1 MHHRLD
7 FLSRQKPAILS
18 SEAKDSGN
26 LTAYAKMS
34 SMGQDMRSSPW
45 LATSAFVAVLAGF
58 GTGGFVLS
66 PAVSAA
72 GEPTAI
78 PDAATMLREVEAHQK
93 QLDKIR
99 ENYTFRAVQTTRQL
113 DGSGNTKKIETEEH
127 EVFFVNGHRVEKLVR
142 KDGKDLSPDQA
153 RKEQDRV
160 NKEVLKISQPGYKSP
175 EEKDDITVARLL
187 QIVAFS
193 RPRRVSL
200 NGRDTIA
207 FDFAGD
213 EHAKTHGRD
222 EDALKKVSGTV
233 WIDEAD
239 REVSRMSATLD
250 ENYHVGF
257 GLLASVAK
265 GTNLVFDQGLIRNEA
280 WLPTAI
286 TLHLQARAFL
296 VAGIRADVDIRFD
309 EYKKFQTDAVQQ
321 PGATATTPPSH

>member
-1 MHHRLD
+1 
-7 FLSRQKPAILS
+7 
-18 SEAKDSGN
+18 
-26 LTAYAKMS
+26 
-34 SMGQDMRSSPW
+34 MRSSRW
-45 LATSAFVAVLAGF
+45 LATSVLIAALAGF
-58 GTGGFVLS
+58 SGQ
-66 PAVSAA
+66 AVMPSARGSAA
-72 GEPTAI
+72 SEKTTI

-93 QLDKIR
+93 QLDKMR

-113 DGSGNTKKIETEEH
+113 DSSGKTKKVETEEH
-127 EVFFVNGHRVEKLVR
+127 EVFFVNGHQVEKLVR
-142 KDGKDLSPDQA
+142 KDGKDLTPDQA

-160 NKEVLKISQPGYKSP
+160 NKEVLKISQPGYSSP
-175 EEKDDITVARLL
+175 DKDEITVARLL

-200 NGRDTIA
+200 NERNTIA

-213 EHAKTHGRD
+213 QHAKTHGRD
-222 EDALKKVSGTV
+222 EEALKKVSGTV

-265 GTNLVFDQGLIRNEA
+265 GSNVVFDQALIRNEA

-296 VAGIRADVDIRFD
+296 VAGFRADVDIRFD
-309 EYKKFQTDAVQQ
+309 EYRKFQTDAVQQ
-321 PGATATTPPSH
+321 PGATTTTTH

>member
-1 MHHRLD
+1 
-7 FLSRQKPAILS
+7 
-18 SEAKDSGN
+18 
-26 LTAYAKMS
+26 
-34 SMGQDMRSSPW
+34 MRSSPW
-45 LATSAFVAVLAGF
+45 LATSALVAALAGF
-58 GTGGFVLS
+58 GGRCDVL
-66 PAVSAA
+66 PPGASAA
-72 GEPTAI
+72 SEQTAI
-78 PDAATMLREVEAHQK
+78 PDAGTMLREVEAHQK

-113 DGSGNTKKIETEEH
+113 DSSGTTKKVETEEH

-142 KDGKDLSPDQA
+142 KDGKDLTPDQA

-160 NKEVLKISQPGYKSP
+160 NKEVVKISQPGYRDNT
-175 EEKDDITVARLL
+175 EKDDITVARLL
-187 QIVAFS
+187 QIVSFS
-193 RPRRVSL
+193 KPRRLSL

-250 ENYHVGF
+250 ENYHIGF

-265 GTNLVFDQGLIRNEA
+265 GSNMVFDQALIRNEA

-286 TLHLQARAFL
+286 TLHLQARALL
-296 VAGIRADVDIRFD
+296 VAGIRADVNIRFD
-309 EYKKFQTDAVQQ
+309 QYKKFQTDAEQQ
-321 PGATATTPPSH
+321 PGATVTAPPAH

>member
-1 MHHRLD
+1 
-7 FLSRQKPAILS
+7 
-18 SEAKDSGN
+18 
-26 LTAYAKMS
+26 MS
-34 SMGQDMRSSPW
+34 LLPPW
-45 LATSAFVAVLAGF
+45 LAAGALLILL
-58 GTGGFVLS
+58 GYQ
-66 PAVSAA
+66 PAAA
-72 GEPTAI
+72 PL
-78 PDAATMLREVEAHQK
+78 PDAATVLREVEAHQK
-93 QLDKIR
+93 ELDKIR
-99 ENYTFRAVQTTRQL
+99 ENYTFREVQTTRQL
-113 DGSGNTKKIETEEH
+113 DSHGVVKKVETEEH
-127 EVFFVNGHRVEKLVR
+127 EVFFVKGHQIEKLVR
-142 KDGKDLSPDQA
+142 KDGKDLTPDQA

-160 NKEVLKISQPGYKSP
+160 NKEVIKISQGEDKPD
-175 EEKDDITVARLL
+175 KDDITVARLL
-187 QIVAFS
+187 QIVTFS
-193 RPRRVSL
+193 KPRRVSL

-222 EDALKKVSGTV
+222 EDALKKVSGTI

-239 REVSRMSATLD
+239 HEVSRMSATLD

-265 GTNLVFDQGLIRNEA
+265 GSNLVFDQGLIRNEA

-321 PGATATTPPSH
+321 PGATATTPPTH

>member
-7 FLSRQKPAILS
+7 FLSHQKPAILS

-45 LATSAFVAVLAGF
+45 LATSAFIAVLAGF

-66 PAVSAA
+66 PGVSAA

-93 QLDKIR
+93 QLDRIR

-113 DGSGNTKKIETEEH
+113 DSSGNTKKIETEEH

-207 FDFAGD
+207 FAGD

-296 VAGIRADVDIRFD
+296 IAGIRADVDIHFD

-321 PGATATTPPSH
+321 PGATATTPPTH

>member
-1 MHHRLD
+1 M
-7 FLSRQKPAILS
+7 PVVP
-18 SEAKDSGN
+18 
-26 LTAYAKMS
+26 
-34 SMGQDMRSSPW
+34 PW
-45 LATSAFVAVLAGF
+45 LTSGALLISLAC
-58 GTGGFVLS
+58 LS
-66 PAVSAA
+66 PAAFGASESAA
-72 GEPTAI
+72 L
-78 PDAATMLREVEAHQK
+78 PDAATVLREVEAHQK

-113 DGSGNTKKIETEEH
+113 DSSGKTKKVATEEH
-127 EVFFVNGHRVEKLVR
+127 EVFFVNGQQVEKLVR
-142 KDGKDLSPDQA
+142 KDGKDLTPEQA

-160 NKEVLKISQPGYKSP
+160 NREVIKISKPGYTNP
-175 EEKDDITVARLL
+175 DKDEITVSRLL

-193 RPRRVSL
+193 RPRRVQL

-213 EHAKTHGRD
+213 PHAKTHGRG
-222 EDALKKVSGTV
+222 EDALKKVSGTI

-250 ENYHVGF
+250 ENYHLGF

-265 GTNLVFDQGLIRNEA
+265 GSNVVFDQALIRNEA

-286 TLHLQARAFL
+286 ALHLQARAFV
-296 VAGIRADVDIRFD
+296 VAGFRAEIDIRFD

-321 PGATATTPPSH
+321 PGATAH

>member
-1 MHHRLD
+1 M
-7 FLSRQKPAILS
+7 PAVP
-18 SEAKDSGN
+18 
-26 LTAYAKMS
+26 
-34 SMGQDMRSSPW
+34 PW
-45 LATSAFVAVLAGF
+45 LTTGALLLALAC
-58 GTGGFVLS
+58 LS
-66 PAVSAA
+66 PAAFGASEPAA
-72 GEPTAI
+72 L

-113 DGSGNTKKIETEEH
+113 DSSGNTKKVETEEH
-127 EVFFVNGHRVEKLVR
+127 EVFFVNGERVEKLVR
-142 KDGKDLSPDQA
+142 KDGKDLTPEQA

-160 NKEVLKISQPGYKSP
+160 NKEVLKLSKPGYTKP
-175 EEKDDITVARLL
+175 DKDEFTVSRLL
-187 QIVAFS
+187 QIVTFS
-193 RPRRVSL
+193 RPRRVGL

-213 EHAKTHGRD
+213 PHAKTHGRG
-222 EDALKKVSGTV
+222 EDALKKVSGTI

-265 GTNLVFDQGLIRNEA
+265 GSNVVFDQALIRNEA

-286 TLHLQARAFL
+286 AVHLQARALL
-296 VAGIRADVDIRFD
+296 VAGLRAEIDIRFD
-309 EYKKFQTDAVQQ
+309 QYKKFQTDAVQQ
-321 PGATATTPPSH
+321 PGATAH

>member
-1 MHHRLD
+1 
-7 FLSRQKPAILS
+7 
-18 SEAKDSGN
+18 
-26 LTAYAKMS
+26 MS
-34 SMGQDMRSSPW
+34 VVPPW
-45 LATSAFVAVLAGF
+45 LATGALLVSLACVAPATF
-58 GTGGFVLS
+58 GAS
-66 PAVSAA
+66 EPAAL
-72 GEPTAI
+72 

-93 QLDKIR
+93 QLDKMR

-113 DGSGNTKKIETEEH
+113 DSSGNTKKVETEEH
-127 EVFFVNGHRVEKLVR
+127 EVFFVNGHRVQKLVR

-160 NKEVLKISQPGYKSP
+160 NKEVLKISQPGYSNP
-175 EEKDDITVARLL
+175 DKDEITVSRLL
-187 QIVAFS
+187 QIVTFS
-193 RPRRVSL
+193 RPRRVRL

-213 EHAKTHGRD
+213 PHAKTHGRG
-222 EDALKKVSGTV
+222 EEALKKVSGTI

-265 GTNLVFDQGLIRNEA
+265 GSNVVFDQALIRNEA

-286 TLHLQARAFL
+286 ALHLQARAFL
-296 VAGIRADVDIRFD
+296 VAGFRAEIDIRFD
-309 EYKKFQTDAVQQ
+309 QYKKFQTDAVQQ
-321 PGATATTPPSH
+321 PGATAH